1 MRACNKYCATA
12 QHRTSKTIALG
23 MAVSR
28 YIGKE
33 EERIP
38 TQAIPITQANPIN
51 CSMNIRLI
59 IFINMYHKAHRSGLQ
74 QNNLIPSIAIVN
86 AVNFACVY
94 KLRCH

>member
-1 MRACNKYCATA
+1 MEVNEC
-12 QHRTSKTIALG
+12 
-23 MAVSR
+23 
-28 YIGKE
+28 IGKE

-38 TQAIPITQANPIN
+38 TQAIPITQARPIN
-51 CSMNIRLI
+51 CSMNIKLI
-59 IFINMYHKAHRSGLQ
+59 IFIGMHHKAHRSGLQ